1 MKAEYSVE
9 IGIKRTKEGGRI
21 YRARLLYHGFF
32 CVARSDWMGSRE
44 GARLAGKEFLEN
56 PAAFITMKAQAKID
70 EAKAM
75 WSEPKPAQ
83 GQKGPRFIN
92 KCERFGPEVEVT
104 LRFYLEYS
112 PRANFVIQPDGIY
125 QQKSGSGWER
135 VADVLPEPPPQPA
148 PELNARGET
157 IEQELARDL

>member
-1 MKAEYSVE
+1 MEAEYSVG
-9 IGIKRTKEGGRI
+9 IGSKRGKDGKLQ

-32 CVARSDWMGSRE
+32 CVARSEPMASRE
-44 GARLAGKEFLEN
+44 GAKLAGEEMLRN
-56 PAAFITMKAQAKID
+56 PAVFITKKAQAKID
-70 EAKAM
+70 EAKM
-75 WSEPKPAQ
+75 IYSPTSAQ

-92 KCERFGPEVEVT
+92 KCSRFGPEVEVT
-104 LRFYLEYS
+104 LRFYLEFS

-135 VADVLPEPPPQPA
+135 VADVLPEPPAQPA